1 MSGAHARA
9 LHRKVAFDA
18 LSGKL
23 KSAYDRI
30 QELEALVAAVQVVGQ
45 GASLASNIDEELIAR
60 LSAIMPCLEEQ
71 KKYGARSPTGLV
83 SPRKQLFAN
92 AAKHNFA
99 TDFRTLSAKDARIQQ
114 RGERVLPQH
123 IP

>member
-1 MSGAHARA
+1 M
-9 LHRKVAFDA
+9 
-18 LSGKL
+18 
-23 KSAYDRI
+23 
-30 QELEALVAAVQVVGQ
+30 AAVQVVGQ
-45 GASLASNIDEELIAR
+45 GAALASNIDTEVIAR
-60 LSAIMPCLEEQ
+60 LAAIMPCLEEQ

-99 TDFRTLSAKDARIQQ
+99 TDFRTLAAKDARIQQ

-123 IP
+123 MNFSPITTTNTTTSTTSPTTSTYSRIPISNYMRSY